1 MSLGR
6 EDRMAHLDKTYP
18 GLSIKR
24 QCDALSLNRSSLYY
38 EAKDP
43 SGEDET
49 LLNQIRDIWEK
60 WPFYGYRRIHITLIK
75 QGLSVNRKRV
85 QRLMKEAGIQA
96 IYPRPN
102 TSANIKDHRKY
113 PYALR
118 DIDIIRPNQVWA
130 TDITYIKLP
139 TGFVY
144 LVAILDVFSR
154 RILSWRLSN
163 SLSTIFCLE
172 ALNEALDTYGA
183 PKIFNSDQGA
193 QFTSDEWIYT
203 LVNWGIQPSMTGVG
217 RCLDNI
223 HQERFWRTLK
233 YENTYIYGYD
243 DMVDARLKIGNFIEF
258 YNHERPH
265 QSLDYQTPDEV
276 YRVDSLGRAKSDLA
290 KRTILTLEELPS
302 LGHNFKIKQ
311 NVKSELI
318 SLI

>member
-1 MSLGR
+1 
-6 EDRMAHLDKTYP
+6 MAHLDKAYP

-24 QCDALSLNRSSLYY
+24 QCETLSLNRSSLYY
-38 EAKDP
+38 KSKELSDA
-43 SGEDET
+43 DEI
-49 LLNQIRDIWEK
+49 LLNQIRDIWENY
-60 WPFYGYRRIHITLIK
+60 PFYGYRRIHFTLIQ
-75 QGLSVNRKRV
+75 QGLCVNRKRV

-102 TSANIKDHRKY
+102 TSSNIKEYRRY
-113 PYALR
+113 PYLLR
-118 DIDIIRPNQVWA
+118 DIDITRPNQVWS

-139 TGFVY
+139 CGFVY

-183 PKIFNSDQGA
+183 PEVFNSDQGA

-203 LVNWGIQPSMTGVG
+203 LVNWAIKPNMTGVG

-265 QSLDYQTPDEV
+265 QSLYYQTPDEV
-276 YRVDSLGRAKSDLA
+276 YRMDCIKEVQAYCA
-290 KRTILTLEELPS
+290 EIPILTLEELPS
-302 LGHNFKIKQ
+302 LGHNFKMKQ
-311 NVKSELI
+311 NVNSERI
-318 SLI
+318 SLN

>member
-1 MSLGR
+1 
-6 EDRMAHLDKTYP
+6 MAHLHKNHPD
-18 GLSIKR
+18 LSLKR
-24 QCDALSLNRSSLYY
+24 QCDLLSLNRSSLYY
-38 EAKDP
+38 KAKLPCD
-43 SGEDET
+43 EDEI

-60 WPFYGYRRIHITLIK
+60 WPFYGYRRVHITLIK
-75 QGLSVNRKRV
+75 KGRMVNRKRV

-102 TSANIKDHRKY
+102 TSANTKEHRRY
-113 PYALR
+113 PYLLKNL
-118 DIDIIRPNQVWA
+118 DVTRPNQVWA

-144 LVAILDVFSR
+144 LVTILDVFSR

-172 ALNEALDTYGA
+172 ALNEALETSGV
-183 PKIFNSDQGA
+183 PEIFNSDQGA

-203 LVNWGIQPSMTGVG
+203 LINWNIKPSMTGVG

-233 YENTYIYGYD
+233 YENTYIYGYEN
-243 DMVDARLKIGNFIEF
+243 MIDARLKIGIFIKF
-258 YNHERPH
+258 YNDERPH
-265 QSLDYQTPDEV
+265 QSLDYQNPDEV
-276 YRVDSLGRAKSDLA
+276 Y
-290 KRTILTLEELPS
+290 KRGMLKKGQNYYLETPILTLEKLPT
-302 LGHNFKIKQ
+302 LRHNLRDKFNKNPEQ
-311 NVKSELI
+311 I

>member
-1 MSLGR
+1 
-6 EDRMAHLDKTYP
+6 MAHLDKAYP

-24 QCDALSLNRSSLYY
+24 QCETLSLNRSSLYY
-38 EAKDP
+38 KSKELSDA
-43 SGEDET
+43 DEI
-49 LLNQIRDIWEK
+49 LLNQIRDIWENY
-60 WPFYGYRRIHITLIK
+60 PFYGYRRIHFTLIQ
-75 QGLSVNRKRV
+75 QGLCVNRKRV

-102 TSANIKDHRKY
+102 TSANIKEHRRY
-113 PYALR
+113 PYLLR
-118 DIDIIRPNQVWA
+118 DIDITRPNQVWS

-139 TGFVY
+139 CGFVY

-172 ALNEALDTYGA
+172 ALNEAPDTYGA
-183 PKIFNSDQGA
+183 PEVFNSDQGA
-193 QFTSDEWIYT
+193 QFTGDEWIYT
-203 LVNWGIQPSMTGVG
+203 LVNWAIKPSMTGVG

-265 QSLDYQTPDEV
+265 QSLYYQTPDEV
-276 YRVDSLGRAKSDLA
+276 YRMDCIKEVQAYCA
-290 KRTILTLEELPS
+290 EIPILTLEELPS
-302 LGHNFKIKQ
+302 LGHNFKMKQ
-311 NVKSELI
+311 NVNSERI
-318 SLI
+318 SLN

>member
-1 MSLGR
+1 MT
-6 EDRMAHLDKTYP
+6 HLDKTFP
-18 GLSIKR
+18 DLSLKK
-24 QCDALSLNRSSLYY
+24 QCEALSLNRSSLYY
-38 EAKDP
+38 KTTDP
-43 SGEDET
+43 SDEDEV

-60 WPFYGYRRIHITLIK
+60 WPFYGYRRIHVTLIK

-102 TSANIKDHRKY
+102 TSSNIKDHRKY
-113 PYALR
+113 LYLLSGLKITR
-118 DIDIIRPNQVWA
+118 SNQVWA

-144 LVAILDVFSR
+144 LVAVLDVFSR
-154 RILSWRLSN
+154 RILRWRLSN

-172 ALNEALDTYGA
+172 ALNEALETYGA
-183 PKIFNSDQGA
+183 PDIFNTDQGA

-203 LVNWGIQPSMTGVG
+203 LINWGVKPSMTGVG

-233 YENTYIYGYD
+233 YENTYIYGYE
-243 DMVDARLKIGNFIEF
+243 DMIDARLKIGSFIEF

-265 QSLDYQTPDEV
+265 QSLDYCTPDKV
-276 YRVDSLGRAKSDLA
+276 FMMDLL
-290 KRTILTLEELPS
+290 KGGKTDCVETPILALEEFPV
-302 LGHNFKIKQ
+302 LGHNL
-311 NVKSELI
+311 NVTFNKNLELI